1 MPRLTEEMKSIKLIL
16 AYLATYFI
24 WGSTAFAI
32 SIVVKHIPPLH
43 SSALR
48 YLGAGFIIVCWCT
61 FRKHSLPS
69 GKEWINTLIM
79 AFLLL
84 AVSNSGTSWSCK
96 YVPSSVVVVIQSI
109 IPLMMIVLDR
119 IFFHQEKQSLMNY
132 LCVSAGII
140 GVSLIIFS
148 KDPSGTR
155 LSISPLAVFVLM
167 VGSFSWAVGSLLLKV
182 CPRPTSNFFSSGIA
196 MLISSPIQIAAGR
209 AMGEKMPSILT
220 IPFAAY
226 GGILYLIIFGSVV
239 AFSSYSWLASVE
251 PPSRLGSI
259 SFVNPLVALFLG
271 VTLGKES
278 FNNQS
283 VVGTVIIIFV
293 ILMLWVDKIIEHNK
307 GSRRGVV
314 RC

>member
-1 MPRLTEEMKSIKLIL
+1 MPRLTEEMKNIKLIL

-32 SIVVKHIPPLH
+32 SIVVKYIPPLH

-48 YLGAGFIIVCWCT
+48 YLGAGIIIVCWCT
-61 FRKHSLPS
+61 FRKKPLPG

-84 AVSNSGTSWSCK
+84 AVSNSSTSWSCK
-96 YVPSSVVVVIQSI
+96 YLPSSIVVVIQSI

-119 IFFHQEKQSLMNY
+119 IFFHMEKQSLINY
-132 LCVSAGII
+132 LCVTAGII

-148 KDPSGTR
+148 KDASGAN
-155 LSISPLAVFVLM
+155 LLISPLALFVLM
-167 VGSFSWAVGSLLLKV
+167 SGSFSWALGSLLLRL
-182 CPRPTSNFFSSGIA
+182 CPKPSSNFYSSGIA
-196 MLISSPIQIAAGR
+196 MLISSPFQIATGR
-209 AMGEKMPSILT
+209 AMGERMPSIIN
-220 IPFAAY
+220 IPLAAY
-226 GGILYLIIFGSVV
+226 GGILYLIIFGSIV

-271 VTLGKES
+271 VTFGKES

-283 VVGTVIIIFV
+283 VFGTVIIIFV
-293 ILMLWVDKIIEHNK
+293 TLMLWVDKIIEHNK
-307 GSRRGVV
+307 GTDRGVI

>member
-1 MPRLTEEMKSIKLIL
+1 MPELSEERETVKLIL

-32 SIVVKHIPPLH
+32 SIAVKHIPPLH

-48 YLGAGFIIVCWCT
+48 YFGAGMIIVCWCA
-61 FRKHSLPS
+61 FRNHSLPK
-69 GKEWINTLIM
+69 GKEWTNTFIM

-84 AVSNSGTSWSCK
+84 AISNSTTSWSCK

-119 IFFHQEKQSLMNY
+119 LFFHQEKESLIRY
-132 LCVSAGII
+132 LCVAAGVV

-148 KDPSGTR
+148 KDVSGAK
-155 LSISPLAVFVLM
+155 LLISPLVFFVLM
-167 VGSFSWAVGSLLLKV
+167 TGSLSWALGSLLLRV
-182 CPRPTSNFFSSGIA
+182 CPRPASNFFSSGIA
-196 MLISSPIQIAAGR
+196 MLISSPFQIAAGR
-209 AMGEKMPSILT
+209 AMGERMPSIAT
-220 IPFAAY
+220 MPSAAY
-226 GGILYLIIFGSVV
+226 WSILYLIIFGSIV

-271 VTLGKES
+271 VTIGRES
-278 FNNQS
+278 FNSQS
-283 VVGTVIIIFV
+283 VFGTVIIILV
-293 ILMLWVDKIIEHNK
+293 TLMLWLDKIIEHNK

>member
-1 MPRLTEEMKSIKLIL
+1 MPRFVEEKESIKLIL

-32 SIVVKHIPPLH
+32 SVVVKYLPPLH

-48 YLGAGFIIVCWCT
+48 YFVAGMVIVFWCT
-61 FRKHSLPS
+61 FRNHPIPT
-69 GKEWINTLIM
+69 GKEWINTFIM
-79 AFLLL
+79 AFFLL
-84 AVSNSGTSWSCK
+84 AVSNSSTSWSCK
-96 YVPSSVVVVIQSI
+96 YVPSSIVVIIQSI
-109 IPLMMIVLDR
+109 IPLMMIILDR

-148 KDPSGTR
+148 KDPSGTK
-155 LSISPLAVFVLM
+155 LLISPLALFVLM
-167 VGSFSWAVGSLLLKV
+167 TGSFSWAVGSLLLKV
-182 CPRPTSNFFSSGIA
+182 CPRPASNLFSSGIA
-196 MLISSPIQIAAGR
+196 MLISSPFQIAAGR
-209 AMGEKMPSILT
+209 AMGERMPLIIT
-220 IPFAAY
+220 IPSVAY
-226 GGILYLIIFGSVV
+226 GGILYLIIFGSIV

-283 VVGTVIIIFV
+283 VLGTVIIIFV
-293 ILMLWVDKIIEHNK
+293 TLMLWVDKIMENNK

>member
-1 MPRLTEEMKSIKLIL
+1 MPRLTEEMKSLKFIL

-32 SIVVKHIPPLH
+32 SLVVKHIPPLH

-48 YLGAGFIIVCWCT
+48 YLGAGIIIVSWCA
-61 FRKHSLPS
+61 FKKHPLPYA
-69 GKEWINTLIM
+69 KEWINTFIM

-84 AVSNSGTSWSCK
+84 AISNSSTSWSCK
-96 YVPSSVVVVIQSI
+96 YLPSSIVVVIQSI

-119 IFFHQEKQSLMNY
+119 IFFHMEKQSLINY
-132 LCVSAGII
+132 LCVTAGII

-148 KDPSGTR
+148 KDTSKAN
-155 LSISPLAVFVLM
+155 LLINPLALFVLM
-167 VGSFSWAVGSLLLKV
+167 SGSFSWALGSLLLRL
-182 CPRPTSNFFSSGIA
+182 CPKPSSNFYSSGIA
-196 MLISSPIQIAAGR
+196 MLISSPFQIAAGR
-209 AMGEKMPSILT
+209 AMGERMPSIIN
-220 IPFAAY
+220 IPLATY
-226 GGILYLIIFGSVV
+226 GWILYLIILGSIV

-259 SFVNPLVALFLG
+259 SFVNPLIALFLG
-271 VTLGKES
+271 VTFGEER

-283 VVGTVIIIFV
+283 VFGTVIIIFV
-293 ILMLWVDKIIEHNK
+293 TLMLWVDKIIEHNK
-307 GSRRGVV
+307 RTSRGVI

>member
-1 MPRLTEEMKSIKLIL
+1 MPGFVEEKESIKLIL
-16 AYLATYFI
+16 AYLSTYFI

-32 SIVVKHIPPLH
+32 SIVVKYLPPLH

-48 YLGAGFIIVCWCT
+48 YLGAGMIIVCWC
-61 FRKHSLPS
+61 RYRNYPLPR
-69 GKEWINTLIM
+69 GKEWTNTFIM
-79 AFLLL
+79 AFFLL
-84 AVSNSGTSWSCK
+84 AVSNSSTSWSCK
-96 YVPSSVVVVIQSI
+96 YVPSSIVVVVQSI

-119 IFFHQEKQSLMNY
+119 VFFHQEKQVLMNY
-132 LCVSAGII
+132 LCVLAGII

-148 KDPSGTR
+148 RDPSGTK
-155 LSISPLAVFVLM
+155 LLISPLAFFVLM
-167 VGSFSWAVGSLLLKV
+167 AGSFSWAVGSLLLRV
-182 CPRPTSNFFSSGIA
+182 CPKPSSNFFSSGIA
-196 MLISSPIQIAAGR
+196 MLLSSPLQIAAGR
-209 AMGEKMPSILT
+209 SMGERMPSVAT
-220 IPFAAY
+220 IPLVAY
-226 GGILYLIIFGSVV
+226 GGIFYLIFFGSIL

-283 VVGTVIIIFV
+283 VLGTAIIIFV
-293 ILMLWVDKIIEHNK
+293 TLMLWIDKIIESNRR
-307 GSRRGVV
+307 SSRGVV

>member
-1 MPRLTEEMKSIKLIL
+1 MPRLAEGMGTIKLIA
-16 AYLATYFI
+16 AYWATYFI

-32 SIVVKHIPPLH
+32 SIVVRYIPPLH

-48 YLGAGFIIVCWCT
+48 YLGAGTLIVCWCI
-61 FRKHSLPS
+61 FKKHSLPS
-69 GKEWINTLIM
+69 GREWLNTFIM

-84 AVSNSGTSWSCK
+84 AISNSSTSWSCK
-96 YVPSSVVVVIQSI
+96 YVPSSIVVVIQSI

-119 IFFHQEKQSLMNY
+119 IFFHQEKQFFANY
-132 LCVSAGII
+132 LCVSAGIV
-140 GVSLIIFS
+140 GVGLIIFS
-148 KDPSGTR
+148 KDITGTK
-155 LSISPLAVFVLM
+155 LLISPFALLVLIS
-167 VGSFSWAVGSLLLKV
+167 GSLSWAVGSLLLKV
-182 CPRPTSNFFSSGIA
+182 CPKPSSNFYSSGIA
-196 MLISSPIQIAAGR
+196 MLISFPFQIAAGR
-209 AMGEKMPSILT
+209 AMGERMPSIFT

-226 GGILYLIIFGSVV
+226 GGIIYLVFFGSIL

-271 VTLGKES
+271 VTFGRES
-278 FNNQS
+278 FNSQS
-283 VVGTVIIIFV
+283 VVGTAIIIFV
-293 ILMLWVDKIIEHNK
+293 TLMLWMGKIIEHNK